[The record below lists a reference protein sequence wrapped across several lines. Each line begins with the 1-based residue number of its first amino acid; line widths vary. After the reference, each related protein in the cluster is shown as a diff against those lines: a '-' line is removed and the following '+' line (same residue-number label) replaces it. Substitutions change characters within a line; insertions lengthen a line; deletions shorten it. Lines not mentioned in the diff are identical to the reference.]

1 MTERQKA
8 ALWWDN
14 HINEYINDLSGYVA
28 FPSIAEEGKDGL
40 PFGRPCLDMLHY
52 MKALMEKYG
61 MKSEIISNVFA
72 SGTLKGEKE
81 TIAIACHGDV
91 VPVDGKWDK
100 DPFILYQKEDHL
112 VGRGTT
118 DNKGAGIAV
127 LYAIRYLIESGYKF
141 SHSINLLIGSA
152 EEIGMRD
159 VNIAF
164 PNGNNALLT
173 LVPDSGFP
181 VAYGEKS
188 SLKAEITIEKTNSK
202 ILKLFGG
209 SGVGVID
216 EATAILTDTE
226 GLKPNVDININ
237 GNKVTA
243 VGKARHSATPDE
255 GVCALRK
262 LLCYLDENNLL
273 DSNLKKVISSFVDFH
288 GSGLNIAYQ
297 DKEEG
302 PLTLVITKCET
313 LNNIFIFTLNSRFPS
328 SVDVKTIIESIRNTF
343 TNINVISTSQ
353 GFKTQ
358 MNGTLQ
364 KLNNIA
370 NSVYGSSR
378 EPYVMAGGTYARA
391 FKPAIAY
398 GMGSPTGNAKPP
410 FPQGEGRA
418 HQRNE
423 SVQISRM
430 KNGFII
436 YIEALKLLDK
446 ELQ

>member
-1 MTERQKA
+1 MTERQLA
-8 ALWWDN
+8 SIWWDN
-14 HINEYINDLSGYVA
+14 HINEYINDLSGYIA
-28 FPSIAEEGKDGL
+28 FPSIAEEGKDSL

-52 MKALMEKYG
+52 MKDLMTKYG
-61 MKSEIISNVFA
+61 LNSKLICDVFA
-72 SGTLKGEKE
+72 SGTVDGEKE
-81 TIAIACHGDV
+81 AIAIACHGDV
-91 VPVDGKWDK
+91 VPVGGKWDK
-100 DPFILYQKEDHL
+100 DPFALYQKEDHL

-127 LYAIRYLIESGYKF
+127 LYAIRYLLESGYKF

-152 EEIGMRD
+152 EEIGMKD

-164 PNGNNALLT
+164 PNGNNAILT

-188 SLKAEITIEKTNSK
+188 SLKAEIK
-202 ILKLFGG
+202 IPKNNNILNLFGG

-216 EATAILTDTE
+216 EATAILTETKSLNQCE
-226 GLKPNVDININ
+226 GILIE
-237 GNKVTA
+237 GNKITA
-243 VGKARHSATPDE
+243 FGKARHSATPDE
-255 GVCALRK
+255 GVCALNK
-262 LLCYLDENNLL
+262 LLSFLDKNNIIEN
-273 DSNLKKVISSFVDFH
+273 DLKKILSSFVDFY
-288 GSGLNIAYQ
+288 GSGFSLAYN

-313 LNNIFIFTLNSRFPS
+313 VDNNYIFTINSRFPS
-328 SVDVKTIIESIRNTF
+328 SVDVNTIVNKIKAIF
-343 TNINVISTSQ
+343 PNINVISTSQ
-353 GFKTQ
+353 GFRTEL
-358 MNGTLQ
+358 NNTLY
-364 KLNNIA
+364 KLNDIA
-370 NSVYGSSR
+370 NSIYNSKR

-398 GMGSPTGNAKPP
+398 GMGSPNGNVTPP

-423 SVQISRM
+423 SVQLSRM

-436 YIEALKLLDK
+436 YVEALKLLDK
-446 ELQ
+446 EL